1 MCSVCWISAMVMD
14 AWMIEAQSRYCW
26 SDMILW
32 NMRIINLLFIE
43 MTALWERDRAQ
54 RAECSL
60 KRSPLSSSRKW
71 QENLQ
76 EMLTQWFQCAIKG
89 GNTNIPAQ
97 LHNLT
102 MEKKNPND
110 RITAHSCHQR
120 PDALSSQSQF
130 LTAGISIQ
138 HSNVPY
144 TKRHHYPKAIR
155 TDCMYDDELGWWG
168 CTMYDVRLLLI
179 IQSM

>member
-102 MEKKNPND
+102 MEKKPKWSHNC
-110 RITAHSCHQR
+110 TF
-120 PDALSSQSQF
+120 LSS
-130 LTAGISIQ
+130 TPRCVVISEPVS
-138 HSNVPY
+138 HSWHKHS
-144 TKRHHYPKAIR
+144 TFK
-155 TDCMYDDELGWWG
+155 
-168 CTMYDVRLLLI
+168 CTIHETSSLPESHPDWLHVRRWTWLVRVYDVRLLLI